1 MWWFKLNILEIE
13 LPHIVAKLSGSK
25 EQNNLKVIYSFV
37 EGSHNLFIDKK
48 DIILSQF
55 RACENLLKETV
66 NKIEKQIVQHE
77 MLELSTITLT

>member
-55 RACENLLKETV
+55 RACEIYWKKLLIKLK
-66 NKIEKQIVQHE
+66 NK
-77 MLELSTITLT
+77 